1 MKILHLADEHVRDR
15 DIDEIAVCL
24 KFIVDTAKAE
34 KPDLIVSAGDLFDS
48 QDIKMGSLS
57 ARLAA
62 GFISNLSNIAPVALV
77 IGTPSHDGKAPEIL
91 RFARGAHPIV
101 VASTPMQVYLE
112 EVGLFDRPAGDK
124 TPEAVI
130 TLIPTPTKQFFQTRA
145 GIEASDLEI
154 GHAMSG
160 LFAGFGA
167 QAAVYHGVPHILA
180 GHWNVNGCR
189 LAGGQIRTGMD
200 IEVSVDQMNMG
211 NFDLGCLGHIH
222 KAQNLG
228 EKYFYSGPIYSTK
241 IDEEGPMGFWI
252 HDVMDMYTTEN
263 LPALGESRFIETP
276 CKRTVRIQADFTKQ
290 VGSIEGSPDLEHVR
304 GAYLRVEYTIWQDE
318 AGQYNKE
325 AIRKSF
331 MDDGAID
338 VDIRINAVPRI
349 NVRAE
354 SVLAAT
360 TLRAEIEEM
369 GKLRGEEVDPDVL
382 AKAEMLENTAG
393 EELMERIAGGAL

>member
-24 KFIVDTAKAE
+24 KFIVETAKTE

-62 GFISNLSNIAPVALV
+62 GFIANLANIAPVALI

-91 RFARGAHPIV
+91 RFARGKYPII
-101 VASTPMQVYLE
+101 VATTPQQIYLE
-112 EVGLFDRPAGDK
+112 EGGLFDRPAGGK

-130 TLIPTPTKQFFQTRA
+130 TLIPQPTKQFFQTKA
-145 GIEASDLEI
+145 GIEAGDAEI
-154 GHAMSG
+154 GQAMSG

-167 QAAVYHGVPHILA
+167 QAAAYPGVPHILV

-211 NFDLGCLGHIH
+211 GFTLGCLGHIH
-222 KAQNLG
+222 KAQTLG

-252 HDVMDMYTTEN
+252 HNVVPEDC
-263 LPALGESRFIETP
+263 PIASGHKFIETP
-276 CKRTVRIQADFTKQ
+276 CKRTVRIQDDLTVKSSDPSNAFTAN
-290 VGSIEGSPDLEHVR
+290 VSGVSVRYEISI
-304 GAYLRVEYTIWQDE
+304 YQDE
-318 AGQYNKE
+318 AGEVDKE
-325 AIRKSF
+325 KLKSEF
-331 MDDGAID
+331 LSRGAVD
-338 VDIRINAVPRI
+338 VDIRINAVPRV
-349 NVRAE
+349 NVRSE
-354 SVLAAT
+354 SVLAAE
-360 TLRAEIEEM
+360 TLRD
-369 GKLRGEEVDPDVL
+369 KLSMR
-382 AKAEMLENTAG
+382 AKLAG
-393 EELMERIAGGAL
+393 EEIDPIVLDMADVLEVTPTEDLLKMVMGGAA